1 MKHQLRKVTHTYK
14 NKDNKLKTQLLC
26 TFAHRTDLNIITDYI
41 KSKYEIP
48 ERRIFA
54 FANELHSQELY
65 CTYNAETYG
74 DRGANTISIHRKKET
89 NTLYTVNALNEVI
102 RYMNND
108 VLDKTY
114 ILPWEQ
120 FQNSFILTD
129 DISGGYR
136 VVRLKFFRKITW

>member
-1 MKHQLRKVTHTYK
+1 MKP
-14 NKDNKLKTQLLC
+14 QLLC
-26 TFAHRTDLNIITDYI
+26 TFAHRNDLNIITDYI
-41 KSKYEIP
+41 QSKYEIP

-54 FANELHSQELY
+54 FANEERLNDLY

-74 DRGANTISIHRKKET
+74 NRGANTISIHRKKET

-102 RYMNND
+102 RYMNNGI
-108 VLDKTY
+108 LDKTY

-129 DISGGYR
+129 DESGYR
-136 VVRLKFFRKITW
+136 IVRLKFFRKLTW

>member
-1 MKHQLRKVTHTYK
+1 M
-14 NKDNKLKTQLLC
+14 KDNKLKTQLLC
-26 TFAHRTDLNIITDYI
+26 TFAHRNDLNIITDYI
-41 KSKYEIP
+41 QSKYEIP

-54 FANELHSQELY
+54 FANELHPNDLY
-65 CTYNAETYG
+65 CTYNAEIYG
-74 DRGANTISIHRKKET
+74 ERGANTISIHRKKET

-102 RYMNND
+102 RYMNNG

-129 DISGGYR
+129 EESGYR
-136 VVRLKFFRKITW
+136 VVKLKFFRKITW

>member
-1 MKHQLRKVTHTYK
+1 M
-14 NKDNKLKTQLLC
+14 KTQLLC
-26 TFAHRTDLNIITDYI
+26 TFAHRNDLNIVTEYI

-54 FANELHSQELY
+54 FANELHPNDLY
-65 CTYNAETYG
+65 CTYNADSYG
-74 DRGANTISIHRKKET
+74 ERGQNTISIHRKKET

-102 RYMNND
+102 RYMNNGI
-108 VLDKTY
+108 LDKTY

-129 DISGGYR
+129 DESGYR
-136 VVRLKFFRKITW
+136 IVRLKFFRKITW

>member
-1 MKHQLRKVTHTYK
+1 M
-14 NKDNKLKTQLLC
+14 KTQLLC
-26 TFAHRTDLNIITDYI
+26 TFAHRNDLNIVTEYI

-54 FANELHSQELY
+54 FANELHPNDLY
-65 CTYNAETYG
+65 CTYNADTYG
-74 DRGANTISIHRKKET
+74 ERSENTISIHRKKET

-108 VLDKTY
+108 ILDKTY

-129 DISGGYR
+129 EDSGYR
-136 VVRLKFFRKITW
+136 VIKLKFFRKITW

>member
-1 MKHQLRKVTHTYK
+1 M
-14 NKDNKLKTQLLC
+14 KTQLLC
-26 TFAHRTDLNIITDYI
+26 TFAHRNDLNIATEYI

-54 FANELHSQELY
+54 FANELHPKELY

-102 RYMNND
+102 RYMNNG

-114 ILPWEQ
+114 ILPWTHFE
-120 FQNSFILTD
+120 NSFILTD
-129 DISGGYR
+129 DESGYR
-136 VVRLKFFRKITW
+136 VVKLRFFKKIIW

>member
-1 MKHQLRKVTHTYK
+1 M
-14 NKDNKLKTQLLC
+14 KTQLLC
-26 TFAHRTDLNIITDYI
+26 TFAHRNDLNIIVDYI

-54 FANELHSQELY
+54 FANELHPNDLY
-65 CTYNAETYG
+65 CTYNADSYG
-74 DRGANTISIHRKKET
+74 ERGENTISIHRKKET

-102 RYMNND
+102 RYMNNG

-114 ILPWEQ
+114 ILPWHQ

-129 DISGGYR
+129 EESGYR
-136 VVRLKFFRKITW
+136 VVKLKFFRKITW

>member
-1 MKHQLRKVTHTYK
+1 MKP
-14 NKDNKLKTQLLC
+14 QLLC
-26 TFAHRTDLNIITDYI
+26 TCAHRNDLNIITDYI
-41 KSKYEIP
+41 QSKYEIP

-54 FANELHSQELY
+54 FANEERLNDLY

-102 RYMNND
+102 RYMNNGI
-108 VLDKTY
+108 LDKTY

-129 DISGGYR
+129 DESGYR
-136 VVRLKFFRKITW
+136 IVRLKFFRKITW

>member
-1 MKHQLRKVTHTYK
+1 MKP
-14 NKDNKLKTQLLC
+14 QLLC
-26 TFAHRTDLNIITDYI
+26 TFAHRNDLNIIVDYI

-54 FANELHSQELY
+54 FANELHPQELY

-102 RYMNND
+102 RYMNNG

-129 DISGGYR
+129 DESGYR
-136 VVRLKFFRKITW
+136 IVRLKFFRKITW

>member
-1 MKHQLRKVTHTYK
+1 
-14 NKDNKLKTQLLC
+14 LKTQLLC
-26 TFAHRTDLNIITDYI
+26 TFAHRNDLNIVTEYI

-54 FANELHSQELY
+54 FANELHPNDLY
-65 CTYNAETYG
+65 CTYNADSYG
-74 DRGANTISIHRKKET
+74 ERGQNTISIHRKKET

-102 RYMNND
+102 RYMNNGI
-108 VLDKTY
+108 LDKTY

-129 DISGGYR
+129 DESGYR
-136 VVRLKFFRKITW
+136 IVRLKFFRKITW

>member
-1 MKHQLRKVTHTYK
+1 M
-14 NKDNKLKTQLLC
+14 KTQLLC
-26 TFAHRTDLNIITDYI
+26 TFAHRNDLNIITDYI

-54 FANELHSQELY
+54 FANEERLNDLY

-102 RYMNND
+102 RYMNNGI
-108 VLDKTY
+108 LDKTY

-129 DISGGYR
+129 DISVGYR
-136 VVRLKFFRKITW
+136 VVRLKFFGKITW